1 MRYATHTLK
10 ENSMENRTNRDPIG
24 APTIDDEAS
33 PFGPII
39 YSYSRAQAIGDGV
52 LVDVSTMAREA
63 GFTVPVAMTSAA
75 WADFVQWSDQD
86 SSRQTQQD
94 ETGRLWDVLWMSHL
108 AARRAQG
115 GTVAVQFYRVP
126 RGGKAR
132 MPRKTTLHMSIG
144 PGDEAE
150 PVITLMVPGED

>member
-1 MRYATHTLK
+1 
-10 ENSMENRTNRDPIG
+10 MENPTNPDPID
-24 APTIDDEAS
+24 PSTIDDAAS

-39 YSYSRAQAIGDGV
+39 YGYSRAQAIADGV
-52 LVDVSTMAREA
+52 LVDVSTTAREA

-75 WADFVQWSDQD
+75 WADFVEWSDQD
-86 SSRQTQQD
+86 SSRQTHQD
-94 ETGRLWDVLWMSHL
+94 EAGRLWDVLWMSHL

-132 MPRKTTLHMSIG
+132 MPRKTTLHMNIG

-150 PVITLMVPGED
+150 PVITLMLPNED

>member
-1 MRYATHTLK
+1 
-10 ENSMENRTNRDPIG
+10 MENPTKRDPIG

-39 YSYSRAQAIGDGV
+39 YGYSRAQAIADGV
-52 LVDVSTMAREA
+52 LVDVSTTAREA

-75 WADFVQWSDQD
+75 WADFVEWSDQD
-86 SSRQTQQD
+86 SSRQTHQD

-126 RGGKAR
+126 RGGKGR
-132 MPRKTTLHMSIG
+132 MPRKTTLLMNIG
-144 PGDEAE
+144 PGDAAE
-150 PVITLMVPGED
+150 PVITLMLPGED